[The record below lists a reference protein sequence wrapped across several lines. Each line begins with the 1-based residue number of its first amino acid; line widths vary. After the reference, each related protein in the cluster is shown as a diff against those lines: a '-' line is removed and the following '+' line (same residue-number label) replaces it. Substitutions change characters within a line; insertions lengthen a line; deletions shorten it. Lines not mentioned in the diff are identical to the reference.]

1 MTCCRTPLLF
11 LTIFANSRKW
21 FDLLI
26 LCDSEDDFS
35 NGVGGVGVGE
45 ISQRGRIDE
54 LECCSLAAGDAA
66 VSLTKSHGVGG
77 VDGGGVDGL
86 FRK

>member
-1 MTCCRTPLLF
+1 MSSQPYCIFKRYKDICGRGRGSTCSSL
-11 LTIFANSRKW
+11 
-21 FDLLI
+21 
-26 LCDSEDDFS
+26 EDDFS
-35 NGVGGVGVGE
+35 DGVGGVGVGE

-54 LECCSLAAGDAA
+54 LECCPLAAGDAA
-66 VSLTKSHGVGG
+66 VSLAEPHGVGG

>member
-54 LECCSLAAGDAA
+54 LKCCSLAAGDAA
-66 VSLTKSHGVGG
+66 VSLAEPHGVSG

-86 FRK
+86 FWE

>member
-35 NGVGGVGVGE
+35 DGVRGVGVGE

-54 LECCSLAAGDAA
+54 LKSCPLTAGDAA
-66 VSLTKSHGVGG
+66 VSLADPHSVGR